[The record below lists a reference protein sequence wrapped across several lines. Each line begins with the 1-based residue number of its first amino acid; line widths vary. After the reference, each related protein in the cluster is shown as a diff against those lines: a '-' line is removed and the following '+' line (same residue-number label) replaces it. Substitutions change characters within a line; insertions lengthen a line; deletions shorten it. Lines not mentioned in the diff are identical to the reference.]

1 MFSMNRFEGTSAMQT
16 PFPPANATPGA
27 HPASSLSI
35 SLEINPLQAWS
46 RVPFSPRSA
55 TGVKAALLRVL
66 RPAVT
71 GRRASSVERG
81 SSSNEVDSGLA
92 MVFPGRMISWN
103 LV

>member
-16 PFPPANATPGA
+16 PFPPANATPGV
-27 HPASSLSI
+27 HPASWTI
-35 SLEINPLQAWS
+35 SLETNPLQAWP
-46 RVPFSPRSA
+46 RVPFSSRSA